1 MPSNSKVGAKLSEQ
15 ATLTARLM
23 LYVLMAIVLMA
34 MDHRGQYVPRFRG
47 YAVTLLEPVYHLVE
61 WPVQGLREVYSFFQG
76 TVSLRRKNEALEAQ
90 LLQQKGMLQRLEA
103 MTQENIR
110 LRALVDGV
118 AGQQFEFQFAELV
131 EVDLDPFSHKV
142 MISGGS
148 RDNIEPG
155 QAVIDGSGVMG
166 QVEDVH
172 LHLSSVRLI
181 SDPNHALPV
190 QINRTGLRTVAY
202 GTGSTTTLNLPNVP
216 READVRVGDLLV
228 TSGLGERFPN
238 GYPVATVAS
247 IDRQEGQTF
256 ALVQATPL
264 AALDRGREVLL
275 IKALPVPETGLE
287 ATAGNEPESLEGA
300 NTELPEGEQPHS
312 SAVAASDTL
321 EPAAS
326 DLPDEPATQALT
338 DAETEPG
345 PELLIE
351 NEESPPASEE
361 SPLQAPEE
369 GQQP

>member
-34 MDHRGQYVPRFRG
+34 MDHRGQYVPRVRAV
-47 YAVTLLEPVYHLVE
+47 AVTVMEPVYHLVE
-61 WPVQGLREVYSFFQG
+61 WPVLALREVYGFFQG
-76 TVSLRRKNEALEAQ
+76 TQSLRRENEKLQARLLE
-90 LLQQKGMLQRLEA
+90 QKGALQRLDA
-103 MTQENIR
+103 MTQENTR
-110 LRALVDGV
+110 LRALVDGA
-118 AGQQFEFQFAELV
+118 AGQQFEFQFAEMV

-142 MISGGS
+142 MINAGS
-148 RDNIEPG
+148 KRGIEAG

-172 LHLSSVRLI
+172 LHLAAVRLI

-190 QINRTGLRTVAY
+190 QINRTGLRTVAF
-202 GTGSTTTLNLPNVP
+202 GTGNTSALSLPTVP

-228 TSGLGERFPN
+228 TSGLGDRFPN

-256 ALVQATPL
+256 ATVQATPL

-275 IKALPVPETGLE
+275 IKALPQPLPMEDTGAESADSNLADEEGDGGTEEGSEELADEAGDESAPGAEPEGDPE
-287 ATAGNEPESLEGA
+287 AKPQADPQAEPES
-300 NTELPEGEQPHS
+300 S
-312 SAVAASDTL
+312 
-321 EPAAS
+321 
-326 DLPDEPATQALT
+326 
-338 DAETEPG
+338 DAEPST
-345 PELLIE
+345 
-351 NEESPPASEE
+351 S
-361 SPLQAPEE
+361 EE